1 VDGVESRS
9 TAESAALGVSG
20 ETGVELPEGVE
31 LGGHAGGGDGRMLAL
46 VARYGL
52 LGVLVLIIAV
62 FGALKPS
69 SFLTLAN
76 LKASATI
83 AAPLL
88 VLSVGLTVPL
98 SMGEFDLSIA
108 QNTQL
113 SAAIVVWLMSV
124 GHVGWLGAI
133 VLCAAS
139 AAVMGTVIGYIVVRS
154 RVNAF
159 IVTLGAG
166 TIMAGVEFGIAQG
179 ATIFNG
185 IPYQYVDIGSG
196 YLVGIPV
203 SVVIA
208 LVFALVAWFAM
219 ERSVAGRRMRAIGG
233 NSEAARL
240 CGVRVN
246 QLRAAGFVITGLS
259 AALAA
264 VLITAQAASYYPNS
278 ATSQLLPAYAA
289 CFLGTTVFRPNLFE
303 INGTLVGVV
312 FLAVIQN
319 GLLITGVPTWT
330 AQLVEGALLIVAVVA
345 SKAAARNAA

>member
-1 VDGVESRS
+1 MESRS
-9 TAESAALGVSG
+9 TAETAALGASG

-31 LGGHAGGGDGRMLAL
+31 FSGHGGGHGDGRALAL
-46 VARYGL
+46 AARYGL
-52 LGVLVLIIAV
+52 LAVLVLIIVV
-62 FGALKPS
+62 FGALKPAA
-69 SFLTLAN
+69 FLTLAN

-108 QNTQL
+108 QNAQL
-113 SAAIVVWLMSV
+113 SAAIVIWMMSV
-124 GHVGWLGAI
+124 AHVGWVAAI
-133 VLCAAS
+133 LITAAS
-139 AAVMGTVIGYIVVRS
+139 AAVMGTIIGTIVVRS

-185 IPYQYVDIGSG
+185 IPQTYVNIGSG
-196 YLVGIPV
+196 YLVGIPI

-208 LVFALVAWFAM
+208 LIFALVVWVAM
-219 ERSVAGRRMRAIGG
+219 ECTTTGRRMRAIGG

-246 QLRAAGFVITGLS
+246 QLRAVGFIVTGLS

-264 VLITAQAASYYPNS
+264 VLITAQAASYYPNA

-303 INGTLVGVV
+303 INGTLVGVA

-319 GLLITGVPTWT
+319 GLLITGVPSWT
-330 AQLVEGALLIVAVVA
+330 AQLVEGGLLIVAVVA
-345 SKAAARNAA
+345 SKAAARNVA

>member
-1 VDGVESRS
+1 
-9 TAESAALGVSG
+9 
-20 ETGVELPEGVE
+20 VELPEGVE
-31 LGGHAGGGDGRMLAL
+31 LTGRSPLGGERAL
-46 VARYGL
+46 QFASRYGL
-52 LGVLVLIIAV
+52 IVVLLIVVAV

-69 SFLTLAN
+69 AFLTIAN
-76 LKASATI
+76 LKDSATI

-88 VLSVGLTVPL
+88 VLAVGLTVPL

-113 SAAIVVWLMSV
+113 CAAGVVWLMSV
-124 GHVGWLGAI
+124 AQMAWPLAVAVTVVGAALVGAFI
-133 VLCAAS
+133 
-139 AAVMGTVIGYIVVRS
+139 GTIVVRS

-166 TIMAGVEFGIAQG
+166 TIMAGIEFGIAQG

-185 IPYQYVDIGSG
+185 IPTAYDSIGSG
-196 YLVGIPV
+196 SVLGIPT

-208 LVFALVAWFAM
+208 LGFAFVAWLAV
-219 ERSVAGRRMRAIGG
+219 EGTVTGRRMRAIGG

-246 QLRAAGFVITGLS
+246 RLRAVGFVVTAAS

-264 VLITAQAASYYPNS
+264 VLVTAQATSYYPNA

-303 INGTLVGVV
+303 ITGTLVGVI
-312 FLAVIQN
+312 FLATIQN

-330 AQLVEGALLIVAVVA
+330 GQVVAGSLLVIAVVA
-345 SKAAARNAA
+345 SKAAARDVA